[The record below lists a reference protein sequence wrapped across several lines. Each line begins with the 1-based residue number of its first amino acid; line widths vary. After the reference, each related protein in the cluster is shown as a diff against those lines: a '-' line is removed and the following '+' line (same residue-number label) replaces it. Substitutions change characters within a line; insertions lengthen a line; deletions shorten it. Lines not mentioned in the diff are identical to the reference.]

1 VAIVSLAISG
11 VLLVVMIC
19 VSAYGLVTLP
29 ADARVPI
36 HYGIGA
42 FNNFV
47 SKTVGLIMWPL
58 GGAVVFGV
66 LVAAYEGVIRSNHPG
81 QSGHT
86 SVPLII
92 LPIVLAIA
100 CFSEYG
106 AVSVARKNTTGTPV

>member
-1 VAIVSLAISG
+1 MAVVSLAISG
-11 VLLVVMIC
+11 VLLAAMIC
-19 VSAYGLVTLP
+19 IAVYGSVTLP

-36 HYGIGA
+36 HYGIGS

-66 LVAAYEGVIRSNHPG
+66 LVAAYEGVIKSNHPG

-92 LPIVLAIA
+92 LPIVLAIV

-106 AVSVARKNTTGTPV
+106 AISVARKNTAGTPM

>member
-1 VAIVSLAISG
+1 VAIVSLTISG
-11 VLLVVMIC
+11 ALLVVMIC
-19 VSAYGLVTLP
+19 LSAYGLVTLP

-36 HYGIGA
+36 HYGFGS

-47 SKTVGLIMWPL
+47 SKTVGLVMWPL
-58 GGAVVFGV
+58 GGAVIFGV

-92 LPIVLAIA
+92 LPIVLAIV

-106 AVSVARKNTTGTPV
+106 AISVARKNTAGTPM